1 MWSLDSLILVL
12 WNILIFVTI
21 YTGKEER
28 AKGKE
33 AGKVWKQSRIERMG
47 YEMVKILIESW
58 LSFKIGNACTF
69 PLLSS
74 RAPSKIRA
82 PFLRSPLPQ
91 KTHYVWRPSNRGDT
105 QCIFS
110 IWFRSDFG
118 YFLPGSTLL
127 QRFGTRKT
135 SCYKDIASPEA
146 TSACNFRLQH
156 ILIGFHLI
164 WSQVG
169 VWTPRIWSQP
179 CHSSPP
185 EILVSTLFFSLL

>member
-1 MWSLDSLILVL
+1 MHAHFHSLVL
-12 WNILIFVTI
+12 
-21 YTGKEER
+21 E
-28 AKGKE
+28 
-33 AGKVWKQSRIERMG
+33 
-47 YEMVKILIESW
+47 
-58 LSFKIGNACTF
+58 
-69 PLLSS
+69 PLL
-74 RAPSKIRA
+74 
-82 PFLRSPLPQ
+82 RSGLLSYVHLYHR
-91 KTHYVWRPSNRGDT
+91 KHITHYVWRPSNRGDT